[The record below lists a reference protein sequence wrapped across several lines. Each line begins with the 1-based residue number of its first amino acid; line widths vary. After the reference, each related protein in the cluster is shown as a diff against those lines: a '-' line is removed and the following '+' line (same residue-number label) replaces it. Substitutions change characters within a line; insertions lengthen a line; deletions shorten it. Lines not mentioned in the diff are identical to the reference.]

1 MKFIFEF
8 NWKVMMFGV
17 ALYSDIKC
25 IELIIG
31 PFIFALW
38 WGV

>member
-1 MKFIFEF
+1 VKFIFEF

-17 ALYSDIKC
+17 AFYPHTKC
-25 IELIIG
+25 MELIIG

-38 WGV
+38 WRV